1 MEWLNLHT
9 SQLDSPTVVG
19 AEPIDRATWLFLLR
33 YCCGQENGGVI
44 EGAGAWGDRKWQQLA
59 RVTLAEVRRDS
70 ELWAWEGENLRV
82 MLYPNERENLLKNKR
97 EAGRAGGTKKTEA
110 KTQAAQTNGA
120 LGGRPAQSLTKPN
133 PSTNQSTTQAE
144 TQGKS
149 KSKSKGKSKGKSNTK
164 ETAPAVA
171 GSHNAG
177 EVCLGLGD
185 DIWLAGLAKSYPH
198 ADVPTELVKMNRWCE
213 VNRRQPT
220 RRRFVNWL
228 NRCDAPLNGSAPD
241 RRQLESDQT
250 IDELRTRHGGTF

>member
-19 AEPIDRATWLFLLR
+19 AQPIDRATWLFLLR

-70 ELWAWEGENLRV
+70 ELWTWEGENLRV

-97 EAGRAGGTKKTEA
+97 EAGRLGGLA
-110 KTQAAQTNGA
+110 KTKAKTKAVQENGA
-120 LGGRPAQSLTKPN
+120 RGGRPRQGLTDAN
-133 PSTNQSTTQAE
+133 LSTNQSTTEAE
-144 TQGKS
+144 TKGKSKS
-149 KSKSKGKSKGKSNTK
+149 KSKSKGKSKSNNKTLY
-164 ETAPAVA
+164 APDGAP
-171 GSHNAG
+171 HN
-177 EVCLGLGD
+177 EPKVCLGLDD

-213 VNRRQPT
+213 VNRRQAT
-220 RRRFVNWL
+220 RRRWRCTGL
-228 NRCDAPLNGSAPD
+228 NRCDATAERQRARPPAARKRPD
-241 RRQLESDQT
+241 D
-250 IDELRTRHGGTF
+250 